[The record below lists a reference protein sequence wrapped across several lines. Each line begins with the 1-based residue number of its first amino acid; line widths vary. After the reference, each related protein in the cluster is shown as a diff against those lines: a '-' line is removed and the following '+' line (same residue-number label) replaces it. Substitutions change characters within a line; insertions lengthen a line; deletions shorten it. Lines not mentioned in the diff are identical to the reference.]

1 MDLFFA
7 FIIAL
12 AVTTV
17 LIPPLRRVAE
27 RFHVLDE
34 PSTRKVHTHPV
45 PRIGGLAMFVGAIIP
60 AWLWLDATP
69 QLITF
74 TAAAAVLLVLGAADD
89 RYDLD
94 YRVKF
99 AGQII
104 AVGLVVFVGD
114 VRIETFTLDARQP
127 IPDWLSGPLT
137 VLFLLGVTNAINLA
151 DGLDGLAG
159 GTTLLCLGAI
169 GLIAFAGGNLY
180 VCTLAAAIA
189 GAILGFLRFNTY
201 PARIFMGDAGS
212 QFLGFSVGV
221 LSVLTTQDPATPVS
235 AGLPLLLL
243 GLPII
248 DTLLVMMQ
256 RIIDH
261 RSPFVADRNHI
272 HHRLLGLGLEHHEA
286 VVLIY
291 LLQCALFLSAYFL
304 RFESDV
310 LIVTVFCTLT
320 LCAMVLLYVARRRAW
335 RWRHPQA
342 GGRRSLITRQI
353 KWLRAPERVP
363 RWTFLFLA
371 WCVPTYSLYVISHAS
386 GVTTDLGVLA
396 LSLLAFGAV
405 LLPWMWSRD
414 LGWLERGVIYVAA
427 ALVVYL
433 DQTSVTDASVWRLA
447 FFGLV
452 AAAVIVNLRLS
463 GERRFEVNPLDV
475 LVLFIALVIP
485 NLPGSLGLPPGLA
498 LGIGKL
504 IVLLY
509 AIEMLL
515 SARLHWNVPR
525 AVVGL
530 VLTALILRSLLPVL

>member
-7 FIIAL
+7 FIMAL
-12 AVTTV
+12 GVTTV
-17 LIPPLRRVAE
+17 LIPPLRRMAE
-27 RFHVLDE
+27 RFNVIHQ
-34 PSTRKVHTHPV
+34 PSSRKVHTHPV
-45 PRIGGLAMFVGAIIP
+45 ARVGGLAMFVGVVIP
-60 AWLWLDATP
+60 AWLWLEATP
-69 QLITF
+69 QLIAF
-74 TAAAAVLLVLGAADD
+74 TAAAAVLLVLGAVDD

-94 YRVKF
+94 YRIKF
-99 AGQII
+99 AGQIV

-114 VRIETFTLDARQP
+114 VRIETFTLDAREP
-127 IPDWLSGPLT
+127 IPQWLSGPLT

-169 GLIAFAGGNLY
+169 GLIAYAGGNLY
-180 VCTLAAAIA
+180 VCTLAAAIG

-221 LSVLTTQDPATPVS
+221 LSVLTTQVTALPVS
-235 AGLPLLLL
+235 AGLLLLL

-248 DTLLVMMQ
+248 DTLLVMVQ
-256 RIIDH
+256 RIIEH

-272 HHRLLGLGLEHHEA
+272 HHRLLGLGFEHHEA

-310 LIVTVFCTLT
+310 LIVTVFGTLT
-320 LCAMVLLYVARRRAW
+320 LGATVLLYVARQRAW

-353 KWLRAPERVP
+353 KWLRAPERLP
-363 RWTFLFLA
+363 HWTFLFLG
-371 WCVPTYSLYVISHAS
+371 WCVPMYSGYVISHAS

-396 LSLLAFGAV
+396 LSLLAFGVV

-433 DQTSVTDASVWRLA
+433 DQTSVTDASTGRLI
-447 FFGLV
+447 FFALL

-485 NLPGSLGLPPGLA
+485 NLPGSFGLPPGLA

-515 SARLHWNVPR
+515 SARLRWNVPR
-525 AVVGL
+525 AVVGI
-530 VLTALILRSLLPVL
+530 VLTALVLRSLLPVL